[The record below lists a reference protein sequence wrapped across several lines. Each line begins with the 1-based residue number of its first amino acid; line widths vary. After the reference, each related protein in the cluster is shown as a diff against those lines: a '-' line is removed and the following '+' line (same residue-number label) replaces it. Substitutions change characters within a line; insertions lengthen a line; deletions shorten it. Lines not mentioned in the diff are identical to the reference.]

1 MASERSGCDRDGR
14 DVVFIRDT
22 VFIRD
27 LLVRCIVGIRPEERE
42 KPQDVVINID
52 LYTDTSRAAASDD
65 IADALDYST
74 LKKKVIALAE
84 GSSFNLV
91 ERLAQSIADLCLE
104 DRLVRGVSV
113 TVEKPTALR
122 FARTVGVRIYRE
134 RENG

>member
-1 MASERSGCDRDGR
+1 MASDRDMR
-14 DVVFIRDT
+14 DV

-65 IADALDYST
+65 ISDALDYST

-84 GSSFNLV
+84 ASSYNLV
-91 ERLAQSIADLCLE
+91 ETLAERIAGLCLG
-104 DRLVRGVSV
+104 DGGVSAV
-113 TVEKPTALR
+113 SVSVEKPTALR

-134 RENG
+134 RK

>member
-1 MASERSGCDRDGR
+1 MASESGGR
-14 DVVFIRDT
+14 DV

-84 GSSFNLV
+84 ASSFNLV
-91 ERLAQSIADLCLE
+91 ETLAERIADLCLG
-104 DRLVRGVSV
+104 DGGVGAVSV
-113 TVEKPTALR
+113 SVEKPTALR

-134 RENG
+134 RK

>member
-1 MASERSGCDRDGR
+1 MASDAS
-14 DVVFIRDT
+14 RDT

-42 KPQDVVINID
+42 KAQDVIINIE
-52 LYTDTSRAAASDD
+52 LSTDTSRAAASDD

-84 GSSFNLV
+84 ASSYNLV
-91 ERLAQSIADLCLE
+91 ETLAERIADLCLA
-104 DRLVRGVSV
+104 DGKVAGATVA
-113 TVEKPTALR
+113 VEKPTALR

-134 RENG
+134 RK